1 MIFNAPSCA
10 KKTLHMAT
18 VYEEHLIKVITEVH
32 ILDEL
37 LWIKVDK
44 FEYYEVASKVYFV
57 KS

>member
-1 MIFNAPSCA
+1 
-10 KKTLHMAT
+10 MAT